1 MNKTLIIA
9 FAAASIAAVP
19 AFAADSSSGSST
31 STQPQMKTEGQ
42 MNPTAGSG
50 ADGGVQPS
58 QQPGAP
64 TSNRSNEA
72 TPAPSTQVDKAP
84 SGETSDRTPGNH
96 AK

>member
-19 AFAADSSSGSST
+19 AFAADSSSSST

-50 ADGGVQPS
+50 ADGGVQPN

-84 SGETSDRTPGNH
+84 TGETSDRTPDKH